1 VCVCNLLVCIGKV
14 VGEFVVVV
22 VLSDEICVRE
32 IVLTGYLEIF
42 LSSSPSHWKLLQSIC
57 LRVDLFLF
65 FLNVTD
71 FLPFFKDL
79 S

>member
-1 VCVCNLLVCIGKV
+1 MCVCNLLVCIGKV

-32 IVLTGYLEIF
+32 IVLTVYLEIF